1 MKTNKAILG
10 IISGMAI
17 GAVLGVL
24 FAPDKGANT
33 RKKIAKK
40 SRDLEKDVKS
50 KLDYLTNKISK
61 KTKETKEAIEGNQ

>member
-1 MKTNKAILG
+1 MKTNKVILG

-24 FAPDKGANT
+24 FAPDKGTNT

-40 SRDLEKDVKS
+40 GSNLEKGVKS
-50 KLDYLTNKISK
+50 QLDYLTNKISNK
-61 KTKETKEAIEGNQ
+61 IKETKETIEGNQ